1 MGANNTRADMKQR
14 PSRTPARRAWAAGA
28 LAWALLA
35 GAASAGVP
43 QPGIVQYG
51 QVIGESGEL
60 LTSGVLTWTYAPA
73 GGGDPVVVST
83 ALEPID
89 GPGGPYS
96 YKTVVPLEAIV
107 PGAPSSGAIP
117 VALTP
122 VEYVRSGA
130 IDGTSVT
137 MTHNVFVSADDISSV
152 RRVDVCADCPAVTMT
167 KHSADLNEDYR
178 FSLAELLRFVE
189 LHSASPTHEYHVD
202 KTTMDGYKVGAGPRA
217 GYPHT
222 GDYIEGADWNLSVRE
237 VLRMI
242 DLFTSTPDHS
252 YSFNL
257 EAEDN
262 FAKGNGSGLSAKSA
276 KDGLVV
282 FASSAVV
289 DSGVTL
295 TRTIRGGSK
304 GSGNVLTFTFEATGG
319 DPAALS
325 ALGVSENLPAGWSF
339 IGASASA
346 LVAPKN
352 AGSDLEFA
360 WYPLPAFPFTFEY
373 KVTFPAGADVLAGLA
388 QLNGAG
394 IYRTKSGE
402 GENLIAF
409 ASSGDIDGD
418 GIADGIEGLGDADG
432 DGVPNIIDIDS
443 DNDGLSDDFEAG
455 YDGDGDTLDP
465 FHPIDN
471 PTGTDLNPYDSD
483 TDGDGITDGNEI
495 GVGYDP
501 LVPNAQPLPVSPWA
515 LAAMLLA
522 LAAAGAR
529 LARRRAAAA
538 RI

>member
-1 MGANNTRADMKQR
+1 MGANNTRAGMKQP

-28 LAWALLA
+28 LALALLA
-35 GAASAGVP
+35 GTASAGVP

-217 GYPHT
+217 G
-222 GDYIEGADWNLSVRE
+222 
-237 VLRMI
+237 
-242 DLFTSTPDHS
+242 
-252 YSFNL
+252 
-257 EAEDN
+257 
-262 FAKGNGSGLSAKSA
+262 
-276 KDGLVV
+276 
-282 FASSAVV
+282 
-289 DSGVTL
+289 
-295 TRTIRGGSK
+295 
-304 GSGNVLTFTFEATGG
+304 
-319 DPAALS
+319 
-325 ALGVSENLPAGWSF
+325 AG
-339 IGASASA
+339 
-346 LVAPKN
+346 
-352 AGSDLEFA
+352 
-360 WYPLPAFPFTFEY
+360 
-373 KVTFPAGADVLAGLA
+373 
-388 QLNGAG
+388 
-394 IYRTKSGE
+394 
-402 GENLIAF
+402 
-409 ASSGDIDGD
+409 
-418 GIADGIEGLGDADG
+418 
-432 DGVPNIIDIDS
+432 
-443 DNDGLSDDFEAG
+443 
-455 YDGDGDTLDP
+455 
-465 FHPIDN
+465 
-471 PTGTDLNPYDSD
+471 
-483 TDGDGITDGNEI
+483 
-495 GVGYDP
+495 
-501 LVPNAQPLPVSPWA
+501 
-515 LAAMLLA
+515 
-522 LAAAGAR
+522 AAAGAAGAHR
-529 LARRRAAAA
+529 HPGHRGRVPHLRAAARLPRGAGAHRGAPAGEGGVA
-538 RI
+538 RGRGRKREHGSRRMRDR